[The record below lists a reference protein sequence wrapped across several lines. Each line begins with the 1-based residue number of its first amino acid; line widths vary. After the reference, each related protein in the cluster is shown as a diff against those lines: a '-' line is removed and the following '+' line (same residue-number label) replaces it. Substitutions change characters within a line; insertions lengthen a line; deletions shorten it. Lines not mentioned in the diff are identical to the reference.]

1 MSTIFD
7 LVTNALAPYVGG
19 VGAAGFILGS
29 TTIILLFTGFAIMFG
44 KDIFNKQTGLTLF
57 LFGVALVSNPV
68 VNWYPLWV
76 PFLIILGLAFA
87 YWQKYL

>member
-1 MSTIFD
+1 MTVFD
-7 LVTNALAPYVGG
+7 QLASALAPFVGG

-29 TTIILLFTGFAIMFG
+29 ITIIILFAGFVIMFG
-44 KDIFNKQTGLTLF
+44 KDILNKQTGSILM

-76 PFLIILGLAFA
+76 PFLMVVGLAFM